1 MGLLAA
7 KQHGVVCR
15 RQLAAIGID
24 DSGIRRCVAKGR
36 LHRVHPGVYAVGY
49 SRLTA
54 EGRWMA
60 AVLACGRSA
69 VLSHLDA
76 AALWRIYDGMGA
88 RVHVTVLSRR
98 VVAGVWV
105 HRARRL
111 HPEDVTVRQ
120 EIPVTTAARTLVDLT
135 DVLGRDRVLRALR
148 ETEFQSLLDLDA
160 LIAAVSRAHGRK
172 RLAVLTEA
180 IA

>member
-7 KQHGVVCR
+7 KQHGVVSR

-24 DSGIRRCVAKGR
+24 DSGIRRRVAQGR

-135 DVLGRDRVLRALR
+135 ATCSAAIASYGPSARPSSKASS
-148 ETEFQSLLDLDA
+148 TSMPSLLQLVAPTDEGDPPC
-160 LIAAVSRAHGRK
+160 
-172 RLAVLTEA
+172 
-180 IA
+180 